1 MGEEG
6 VLGWKGGGEGWK
18 GWKRGGEGGCMSAS
32 LGLSDD
38 SCQIG
43 LPVANPARFLF

>member
-1 MGEEG
+1 MGGEG
-6 VLGWKGGGEGWK
+6 RGLGVERGWKGVE
-18 GWKRGGEGGCMSAS
+18 RGGEGGCMSAS

-38 SCQIG
+38 FCQIG